1 MRKIHRKDGIGEMTI
16 SKYEA
21 FHAVVELGSLTKA
34 AEILNLTQSGVSH
47 AIASLETELGFSLLS
62 RDRAGVTLTSNGE
75 MILQYVRETLQCNER
90 LRQKVAEIKGLEIGT
105 VRIGT
110 FTSVSSQWLPGIIK
124 EFKNQH
130 PCIEIKL
137 AEGDY
142 DDINRWIGNGT
153 VDFGFVSLPVTQ
165 SFEFIPLKKDKM
177 LCILPKEH
185 PLQQDEISFDQI
197 QKESFIM
204 PKWGNTGDVRRIL
217 LENHLKPKI
226 RYEVV
231 EDQAIIAMVQNGLGI
246 SILPEMV
253 LLHNTHNVHI
263 ANLEKPAYRTIG
275 IALNSMKNT
284 SPAARKFLISI
295 QSWLDRQGL
304 LDG

>member
-1 MRKIHRKDGIGEMTI
+1 MTI
-16 SKYEA
+16 SKYEV
-21 FHAVVELGSLTKA
+21 FQAVVELGSLTKA
-34 AEILNLTQSGVSH
+34 AESLNLTQSGVSH
-47 AIASLETELGFSLLS
+47 AIASLETELGFSLLT

-75 MILQYVRETLQCNER
+75 LILKYVRETLQCNDR

-124 EFKNQH
+124 EFKQQH
-130 PCIEIKL
+130 PTIDIKL

-142 DDINRWIGNGT
+142 DDINRWILNGT

-177 LCILPKEH
+177 LCILPSQY
-185 PLQQDEISFDQI
+185 PWQQQDQISFDQI
-197 QKESFIM
+197 KEEAFIM

-217 LENHLKPKI
+217 LENNLKPKI
-226 RYEVV
+226 KYEVV

-263 ANLEKPAYRTIG
+263 ANLEKTAYRTIG
-275 IALNSMKNT
+275 IALNSIKNT
-284 SPAARKFLISI
+284 SPAARKFLACI

-304 LDG
+304 LDY

>member
-1 MRKIHRKDGIGEMTI
+1 MQKDEMISMTI
-16 SKYEA
+16 SKYEV
-21 FHAVVELGSLTKA
+21 FHSVVELGSLTKA
-34 AEILNLTQSGVSH
+34 AESLKLTQSGVSH
-47 AIASLETELGFSLLS
+47 SIASLEAELGFSLLT

-75 MILQYVRETLQCNER
+75 LILKYVRETLQCNDR

-110 FTSVSSQWLPGIIK
+110 FTSVSSQWLPSIIK

-130 PCIEIKL
+130 PTIEIKL

-142 DDINRWIGNGT
+142 DDINQWILNGV

-177 LCILPKEH
+177 LCILPSEH
-185 PLQQDEISFDQI
+185 PLQHQDEISFDQI
-197 QKESFIM
+197 NEEEFIM

-217 LENHLKPKI
+217 LENNLKPKI
-226 RYEVV
+226 KYEVV

-253 LLHNTHNVHI
+253 LLHDNHHI
-263 ANLEKPAYRTIG
+263 HIVNLEKPAYRTIG
-275 IALNSMKNT
+275 IALNSIKNT
-284 SPAARKFLISI
+284 SPAARKFLICI

-304 LDG
+304 LDC